1 MPGCTVLFSLQ
12 YRFKN
17 TGGSRNTQTNT
28 QDRFKNRRRPAP
40 DRAQRTTRKETHG
53 RVSAHTAAGS
63 RARPPALAGTTL
75 AQPLPRP
82 LQPRAAAALRT
93 AAAAL
98 AAAALA
104 TPALAAAAAALAAA
118 TAEKTNVFG
127 RPPAP

>member
-63 RARPPALAGTTL
+63 REATGTTL
-75 AQPLPRP
+75 AT
-82 LQPRAAAALRT
+82 ASAAALT
-93 AAAAL
+93 AAAL

-104 TPALAAAAAALAAA
+104 TPALAAAAALP
-118 TAEKTNVFG
+118 V
-127 RPPAP
+127 RYRVR